1 MNNLHMKQ
9 FLSRLS
15 IFVCVS
21 LLILFVFDII
31 VSSYLA
37 NSNTCAG
44 EIEVWNDIY
53 EGAVESDILI
63 YGSSRAW
70 VHVNP
75 AILYD
80 SLGCFA
86 YNFGIDGH
94 NFWMQYL
101 RHREYLRYNQP
112 PKLIIH
118 SVDVFT
124 LEKRGDLYNM
134 NQFLPFMLWNWNM
147 YQYTSSEK
155 GFMIFDYCI
164 PFVRYFSQKS
174 VLENLDF
181 SKNQTPYRTRGY
193 KARNLEWNS
202 DFDNARKKRKRYPVQ
217 IDSASVALYSQFIA
231 ECKQQNSTLVMV
243 YSPEYIEGQN
253 YILNRD
259 EIMAVYTSI
268 AQKHSIPFLDY
279 SNDSLCFNK
288 EYFYNASH
296 LNALGSELFTKTLA
310 HDIQALFL
318 SKNCE
323 KNIQTFE

>member
-1 MNNLHMKQ
+1 MKQ

-15 IFVCVS
+15 IFLCVCLV
-21 LLILFVFDII
+21 ILFVFDII

-37 NSNTCAG
+37 NSNKCAG

-53 EGAVESDILI
+53 EGTVESDILI

-70 VHVNP
+70 VHINP
-75 AILYD
+75 AILSD
-80 SLGCFA
+80 SLGDSA

-101 RHREYLRYNQP
+101 RHLEYLRYNKP

-124 LEKRGDLYNM
+124 LEKRGDLFNM

-155 GFMIFDYCI
+155 GFMFFDYCI

-174 VLENLDF
+174 VIENLDF
-181 SKNQTPYRTRGY
+181 SKNQTPYRIRGY
-193 KARNLEWNS
+193 KARHAQWNS
-202 DFDNARKKRKRYPVQ
+202 DFDNARKKRKRHPIQ
-217 IDSASVALYSQFIA
+217 IDSASVELYSQFIA
-231 ECKQQNSTLVMV
+231 ECKQQNITLVMV

-253 YILNRD
+253 YVLNRD

-268 AQKHSIPFLDY
+268 AQKHAIPFLDY
-279 SNDSLCFNK
+279 SNDSLCFDK
-288 EYFYNASH
+288 AYFYNASH

-323 KNIQTFE
+323 KNIKTYE